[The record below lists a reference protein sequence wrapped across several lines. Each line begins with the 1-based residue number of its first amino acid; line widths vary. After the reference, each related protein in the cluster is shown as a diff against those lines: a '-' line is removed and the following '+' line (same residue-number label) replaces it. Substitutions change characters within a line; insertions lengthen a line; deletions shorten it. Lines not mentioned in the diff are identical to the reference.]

1 MKNKNRQRR
10 RRISPEK
17 DKGRTTKVAERGG
30 GVVLIRLTVLNGN
43 RISCLVLV
51 SRETEVEEPGTCGLL
66 KKGGGHSINY

>member
-1 MKNKNRQRR
+1 M
-10 RRISPEK
+10 
-17 DKGRTTKVAERGG
+17 AERGG